1 MLSFRHTYSWHLEAW
16 SGSCRTA
23 LLQMGRL
30 RWPDTRVCAMLY
42 HSLQGFHLVWTS
54 QALGWGCCNPCPYRM
69 HSSHWQLLSVKTG
82 SVPSHSLQKALPSP
96 PSGIWECCAAVVK
109 DQRSLWLPPTPGHC
123 SGRSPL
129 STALILNCAAGS
141 PCLFNFPLLALPTL
155 GPPLHPVLQ
164 PCRRAP
170 VYGSAM
176 CERKAIKEH
185 CPSNY
190 NTGFS
195 ISSPFSTGLFFCRF
209 KEIVWFVSNEVFTL
223 QLICFNLHMFPSCFT

>member
-23 LLQMGRL
+23 LLQMGKL

-54 QALGWGCCNPCPYRM
+54 QGLGRGCCNPCPYRM
-69 HSSHWQLLSVKTG
+69 HSSHWQLLSVKLG
-82 SVPSHSLQKALPSP
+82 QCLLILSRRPFLP
-96 PSGIWECCAAVVK
+96 PSGIWECCAAAVK
-109 DQRSLWLPPTPGHC
+109 DQRSLWLPPLPRHC

-129 STALILNCAAGS
+129 STALILSCAAGS

-155 GPPLHPVLQ
+155 GPPLHPLLQ

-170 VYGSAM
+170 GYGCTQPCVREGNQGALP
-176 CERKAIKEH
+176 I
-185 CPSNY
+185 
-190 NTGFS
+190 
-195 ISSPFSTGLFFCRF
+195 
-209 KEIVWFVSNEVFTL
+209 
-223 QLICFNLHMFPSCFT
+223 